1 MISEYKTVK
10 IEREGNITFLYFNR
24 PEKRN
29 AMSPQLHLDM
39 DAILEEL
46 AVDDETRVLVITG
59 AGEAFSAG
67 QDLKLYFGDDT
78 PVAKRKARNAS
89 RSWRWHKL
97 SRFPKPTIAMV
108 NGFCFGGAFSQVCAC
123 DFAIAA
129 EDAQFGLSEVNWG
142 TIPGGLVSWNIS
154 QILSYRNALYYSITG
169 DMFDGKRAAEIGLVN
184 RAVPKDQLR
193 AVVTDLAEK
202 LLKKNSLAVRFTKEA
217 IRVTRYM
224 NATEAE
230 DYLDAKVDALKHND
244 KEKGSEKGLKQFLED
259 KTYKPGFG
267 EYSAA
272 DDKTAPAAGKK
283 KKKKD

>member
-1 MISEYKTVK
+1 MISEYKTLK
-10 IEREGNITFLYFNR
+10 IEREGKITFLLFNR

-29 AMSPQLHLDM
+29 AMSPELHMEM

-46 AVDDETRVLVITG
+46 AVDEETRVLVITG
-59 AGEAFSAG
+59 AGDAFSAG
-67 QDLKLYFGDDT
+67 QDLKLYFQGEGS
-78 PVAKRKARNAS
+78 AAFKRKARNAS

-97 SRFPKPTIAMV
+97 SRFPKPTIAMI

-142 TIPGGLVSWNIS
+142 TIPGGLVSWNVS
-154 QILSYRNALYYSITG
+154 HILSYRNALYYAITG
-169 DMFDGKRAAEIGLVN
+169 DLFDGRRAAEIGLVN
-184 RAVPKDQLR
+184 RAVPQKDLR
-193 AVVTDLAEK
+193 ATVTDLATK
-202 LLKKNSLAVRFTKEA
+202 LLKKNAMAVRFTKEA

-230 DYLDAKVDALKHND
+230 DYLDAKVDALKFND
-244 KEKGSEKGLKQFLED
+244 ADKGSEKGLKQFLDD

-267 EYSAA
+267 EYE
-272 DDKTAPAAGKK
+272 KK
-283 KKKKD
+283 E